1 MEKALLIVS
10 FGTTCPEALERDIV
24 PVERAIQEALP
35 EYVPLRAFGS
45 GMIARKLRQRDGVV
59 IPTVAEALEALRAQ
73 GVRELLVQP
82 TFLLRGREYDMLM
95 RQLGDAAQWF
105 PCIRVG
111 RPLLSAAEDYL
122 ALAAELARRFPREE
136 GTLVLMGH
144 GTEHHANAA
153 YSILEAALCR
163 EGQNHILIG
172 TVEGDPSLD
181 TLCRRLLAEGVGRVR
196 LMPLMLVAGDHAVN
210 DMASEASG
218 SWRNRLQAQ
227 GIEAR
232 CILRGLGSWEFVQ
245 KLYAAHALEA
255 ASSREGLDI
264 PGKDDKLR

>member
-10 FGTTCPEALERDIV
+10 FGTSCPEVLERDIV

-59 IPTVAEALEALRAQ
+59 IPTVAEALEALR
-73 GVRELLVQP
+73 
-82 TFLLRGREYDMLM
+82 
-95 RQLGDAAQWF
+95 
-105 PCIRVG
+105 
-111 RPLLSAAEDYL
+111 
-122 ALAAELARRFPREE
+122 
-136 GTLVLMGH
+136 
-144 GTEHHANAA
+144 
-153 YSILEAALCR
+153 R

-181 TLCRRLLAEGVGRVR
+181 TLCRRLLAEGVGRVS
-196 LMPLMLVAGDHAVN
+196 LIPLMLVAGDHAVN

-218 SWRNRLQAQ
+218 SWKSRLQAQ

-232 CILRGLGSWEFVQ
+232 CILRGLGSWEFIQ